1 MNASDLLHN
10 IDYVGGGISDYQA
23 YKLDHSLWLEVSE
36 TAKNK
41 YDAIFLFV
49 GYLELIKSRAKLFV

>member
-10 IDYVGGGISDYQA
+10 IDNVGGGISDDQA

-36 TAKNK
+36 TANNK
-41 YDAIFLFV
+41 HDAIFSFINH
-49 GYLELIKSRAKLFV
+49 LELIKIRAKGQ